1 MVTASII
8 IVTSIIS
15 IVAFPKNNPFP
26 RCMARPDLLGIFM
39 FNPYYVSHF
48 KEYYRILASGLVHTG
63 WWHLLFNM
71 ITLYFIGNLVE
82 GAFVGIYGSL
92 LGRIIYLVF
101 YLLALIVSSI
111 SDLMKYRDNVSYYFC
126 GSSGAVSAVMFASV
140 IIFPKISFYLFFIP
154 IPVPGYVYA
163 LLFLLYCCYCMARQK
178 IMLLLYGKT
187 ENQLF
192 RKCCSF
198 LGWTVRT
205 VFPDICLSANT
216 CAFNPNRSLEI
227 WHVYFSNDRH

>member
-1 MVTASII
+1 
-8 IVTSIIS
+8 
-15 IVAFPKNNPFP
+15 
-26 RCMARPDLLGIFM
+26 MARPDLLGKFM

-163 LLFLLYCCYCMARQK
+163 LLFLLYCCYCCGCYYFP
-178 IMLLLYGKT
+178 LYFLCSLYHGDSICR
-187 ENQLF
+187 
-192 RKCCSF
+192 RKQIKQVPHHYYS
-198 LGWTVRT
+198 T
-205 VFPDICLSANT
+205 P
-216 CAFNPNRSLEI
+216 
-227 WHVYFSNDRH
+227 

>member
-1 MVTASII
+1 MVTVSII
-8 IVTSIIS
+8 IVTSILS

-48 KEYYRILASGLVHTG
+48 KEYYRILASALVHTG
-63 WWHLLFNM
+63 WWHLLLNM

-178 IMLLLYGKT
+178 INCFG
-187 ENQLF
+187 NAVHFWGGLF
-192 RKCCSF
+192 GLFFPIFVYPPILVHLISLF
-198 LGWTVRT
+198 LK
-205 VFPDICLSANT
+205 
-216 CAFNPNRSLEI
+216 
-227 WHVYFSNDRH
+227 